1 MAQVAQE
8 RVSLA
13 VQENLNKKKYAAQ
26 KLIAKNNE
34 TIKNSLQQLWQ
45 DRFNYLEKARKRK
58 ALFLEEKKRRAEDRL
73 LIQNLNNERT
83 LLAKEMIKID
93 RLKKNQAALKEKSL
107 IVRQKL
113 ETEKH
118 QKDLVKQMKEIRQV
132 QFDIID
138 LSQLHV
144 NIAQ

>member
-58 ALFLEEKKRRAEDRL
+58 ALFLEEKKQRAEDRL

-118 QKDLVKQMKEIRQV
+118 QKDLVKQMKEIR
-132 QFDIID
+132 
-138 LSQLHV
+138 
-144 NIAQ
+144 

>member
-8 RVSLA
+8 GVSLA
-13 VQENLNKKKYAAQ
+13 VQKNLNKKKFAAQ

-34 TIKNSLQQLWQ
+34 TIKNGLQWLWQ
-45 DRFNYLEKARKRK
+45 DRFNYLEKAGKRK
-58 ALFLEEKKRRAEDRL
+58 ALFLEEKKQRAEDHL

-118 QKDLVKQMKEIRQV
+118 QKDLVKQMKEIR
-132 QFDIID
+132 
-138 LSQLHV
+138 
-144 NIAQ
+144 

>member
-26 KLIAKNNE
+26 KLIAKNNK

-58 ALFLEEKKRRAEDRL
+58 ALFLEEKKQRAEDRL

-118 QKDLVKQMKEIRQV
+118 QKDLVKQMKEIR
-132 QFDIID
+132 
-138 LSQLHV
+138 
-144 NIAQ
+144 